1 MKILFQ
7 RFIIIFFFHL
17 FFFKAQAQT
26 VDMSTA
32 TPEYWT
38 TFWSLENDIK
48 EHADFNFEKPV
59 IYNNDSKWVNQIF
72 LPNNTPGP
80 FPVVVVL
87 PDCGFQSSNA
97 SLNTHNLE
105 LMQKV
110 LKNGYAS
117 IVFDTHREVKSNCNN
132 NKLRPVKFGRQIK
145 DLYDLA
151 TFLTTLPNIDKKR
164 IYSVGGSEGGKINGF
179 LASPGIKKITAPNA
193 PRYRANASLYAGS
206 VIPKGSNP
214 MYTKDQFYIFTD
226 MDRPLLW
233 LMGELDN
240 EAFTT
245 NGSDL
250 HAVKELEKRKL
261 PIEYHLFKDA
271 YHCWDCKNKDG
282 KTNTFTY
289 FGSPVVVKYKFDEK
303 IRDESYDRVMNFFN
317 KHK

>member
-1 MKILFQ
+1 MKIFLQ

-26 VDMSTA
+26 VDISTA
-32 TPEYWT
+32 TPNYWA

-48 EHADFNFEKPV
+48 EHADLNFEKPV
-59 IYNNDSKWVNQIF
+59 IYKNDSRWVNQIF
-72 LPNNTPGP
+72 LPNDKPGP

-87 PDCGFQSSNA
+87 PDCA
-97 SLNTHNLE
+97 SVNEHNLE
-105 LMQKV
+105 FMQKA

-117 IVFDTHREVKSNCNN
+117 VVFDTHRGVKSNCNN

-193 PRYRANASLYAGS
+193 PRYKANASLYAGS

-303 IRDESYDRVMNFFN
+303 IRDESYDRVMNFFD

>member
-1 MKILFQ
+1 MKIFLQ
-7 RFIIIFFFHL
+7 SFIIIFFFHL

-26 VDMSTA
+26 VDISTA
-32 TPEYWT
+32 TPNYWA

-48 EHADFNFEKPV
+48 EHADLNFEKPV
-59 IYNNDSKWVNQIF
+59 IYKNDSRWVNQIF
-72 LPNNTPGP
+72 LPNDKPGP

-87 PDCGFQSSNA
+87 PDCA
-97 SLNTHNLE
+97 SVNEHNLE
-105 LMQKV
+105 FMQKA

-117 IVFDTHREVKSNCNN
+117 VVFDTHRGVKSNCNN

-151 TFLTTLPNIDKKR
+151 TFLTTLPNIDKNR

-179 LASPGIKKITAPNA
+179 LASPGIKKLTAPNA

-303 IRDESYDRVMNFFN
+303 IRDESYDRVMNFFD